1 MDQVTLLTDFSPH
14 LASNPSYPSPREGTS
29 YSALS
34 KTSSVNHFGPLSFSP
49 VGEMQVTPNIDLSP
63 HLTSPVGEG
72 QIPLQVIL
80 SSVVV

>member
-1 MDQVTLLTDFSPH
+1 MEQVTLLIDFSPH

-63 HLTSPVGEG
+63 HLTSPIGEG
-72 QIPLQVIL
+72 
-80 SSVVV
+80 